1 MADTTSP
8 ENKVAQTPLM
18 AAVMQN
24 NGDILKKYISMTGCI
39 DPVNH
44 MTALQ
49 IAAANGKAHAVS
61 GIVKAQNQNASSL
74 KIVQELGLQTGPYKR
89 TALMHAAIANQGICI
104 RPLAGEMGLKD
115 SFGNTA
121 LILAVK
127 NNSYMYIK
135 DFCDNLKEGY
145 LERSDAE
152 KELGAYQNSMTALM
166 HAAALGHCE
175 ILDLLLPYEACLCTN
190 DANRISA
197 LMVTVIAMTRVM
209 HCFGGTD
216 QFNKLDLNDLLN
228 CHPDDYTTLMPSYQS
243 YKPLNSA
250 PEPTTEALAS
260 TILADITG
268 QNPTSST
275 LVSPTAASTPGNFAS
290 ASVVSPNPI
299 TTTFLAGDP
308 SSSTI
313 AMQSV
318 QSILSPR
325 QQAPAPT
332 ETYDKHPLHYIM
344 NYISCMRQL
353 MVKEVGMASA
363 HPTLSCALYCAVVA
377 NNLIAVKILSTFETQ
392 MTNSNK
398 ESSLILAA
406 RLHYPLIAKELLIRE
421 LGHLDINGF
430 TALMYA
436 AVQGDLKITNTIV
449 SSREMCI
456 QTQKGYS
463 ALMLAVLSPLAMTYY
478 KGVTPSTGSTVS
490 FAATK
495 PGPGGAQEPSV
506 TVGAVDS
513 PAPASLPIGTIITGK
528 ELETTGINT
537 RTSNLDVVRLLSSPY
552 LNRSRKEKYIT
563 ALQIPQAMKEK
574 ILKQAP
580 GGEGGLYSASGATAL
595 MYAVARGYTDYV
607 CELRETERGLQA
619 TGELHDLFNEV
630 EYSSDM
636 SFCQEMLGGEGDN
649 IFIAP
654 GDVWL
659 NRYSSTSDAIVNNE
673 FADKKMT
680 MKALRAKEAKDAT
693 ITAKNNY
700 KNFATSMREQ
710 QKKVAKEIEAK
721 TAQAIKNAEKIFT
734 ASALADTGSDAS
746 TMRSPISSAGH
757 SRNASQTGGATDFRK
772 IDSKVNF
779 DAATSAVR
787 STLGATASTLAMR
800 SRSFSNLQ
808 GFEPTFSG
816 FDTLSKSGLGDAP
829 ANQEVS
835 IKDLFF
841 SIQNNLGKIKD
852 MCLAAFQSD
861 ATISN
866 EDQTKVKHII
876 STCMA
881 YISAFIGSDT
891 DTAVSL
897 GFSKQAIQKISAI
910 GDGCRS
916 LQAKINSTPGMQTAL
931 KGVESIV
938 NETLTLLSKAK
949 TSSAKI
955 MLRTYSDTQPATQF
969 QAFFSHIGF
978 SALMLAAELNQYDC
992 FMQLFESE
1000 GGLVSSTG
1008 ASALLIACMLNRI
1021 KILDEV
1027 VCGAYAMFKPQVLAD
1042 LKARLKPMNATAL
1055 MVAAANNNRQI
1066 IELLLYNK
1074 DTRNLLLR
1082 VCDDEGNTALHYAV
1096 RANSVGACKLLAP
1109 EEFDIKNKKGLTP
1122 YEVACEVG
1130 SANCIDILSEYG
1142 ETGKRMTHTPLMLAA
1157 INNSSAT
1164 CEEIIKTSDNADLQR
1179 RKIAKEIK
1187 KSKIFK
1193 DNAFVVPNVE
1203 SMLHETNLRVVKR
1216 LDVPGTS
1223 VPHALS
1229 SSMAVGDDPA
1239 SPTMAPSS
1247 PSVNVKSKFKRQVG
1261 KTCECCKYT
1270 ALMHAVEVDAV
1281 DVVRILAPYES
1292 RELYYTTLPEIK
1304 QEADYYTALMI
1315 SIYKNQTDIARILIP
1330 YEAGMRSSNS
1340 GVTALLVAAR
1350 MGRESIVAEL
1360 APLERKINDK
1370 FDDDCLIAAIKYL
1383 NQIGDNYVLGSQ
1395 PIGPKKVDVEKLAGG
1410 GAGCD
1415 LSLETDDPPIE
1426 KILADLKAKVDM
1438 KPVTEVPFTNTIIM
1452 HLANNIPSRAHTV
1465 LGLTHLQFA
1474 TKLKV
1479 TRVVEV
1485 LVELGHGVRV
1495 YDDQHQTALMIA
1507 ATNNYIDGVKLL
1519 APHEKGMLNKHND
1532 NARVL
1537 AMKQNYRGVEDIL
1550 AQYEDFPEHKLHN
1563 AIVKDDLQGAQNN
1576 LEFLGCMHQGE
1587 SCLMAAAMSG
1597 RVDMF
1602 NLLYNESVKRLTS
1615 PGQKQDLGLRDK
1627 RGYTCFMRLVER
1639 CSSLAAGDT
1648 SIFTY
1653 LDFMKKLFTVR
1664 VELGVSLQQNVAQ
1677 RTPGDK
1683 YLGMTAFLMAC
1694 AMNCIEVIKI
1704 IMDAAGETGSSNKE
1718 LFELEVKSRV
1728 EDGTNDY
1735 AFMVAVKNGA
1745 GEVFDYLVSSP
1756 AYVRQALPSSANILK
1771 ILIDM
1776 DSVEHFKRTYPV
1788 LTGKFSDIYNDM
1800 SVRDYARSVGKEET
1814 FFDGIPACDPTGRSS
1829 NICDAVPS
1837 VQAPLPKEQDTDS
1850 ILAP

>member
-49 IAAANGKAHAVS
+49 IAAANGKAHAVN

-74 KIVQELGLQTGPYKR
+74 KIIQELGLQTGPYRR

-127 NNSYMYIK
+127 NNSYIYVK

-190 DANRISA
+190 DVNRVSA
-197 LMVTVIAMTRVM
+197 LMVTVIAMTRIM

-228 CHPDDYTTLMPSYQS
+228 CHPDDFTKLMPSYQS
-243 YKPLNSA
+243 YKPFASA
-250 PEPTTEALAS
+250 PEQTTEALAS

-275 LVSPTAASTPGNFAS
+275 VMSPTAASTPGGFTS
-290 ASVVSPNPI
+290 SSVISPNPI
-299 TTTFLAGDP
+299 TTTFLVGDP

-325 QQAPAPT
+325 HQTPAPVT
-332 ETYDKHPLHYIM
+332 TYDKHPLHYVM

-353 MVKEVGMASA
+353 MVKEVGMSSA

-421 LGHLDINGF
+421 LGHLDVNGF

-436 AVQGDLKITNTIV
+436 AVQGDLRITNTIV

-463 ALMLAVLSPLAMTYY
+463 ALMLAVMSPLAMTYY
-478 KGVTPSTGSTVS
+478 KTAASSAGSAGSVAT
-490 FAATK
+490 TK
-495 PGPGGAQEPSV
+495 PGLCGTQEQPA
-506 TVGAVDS
+506 TVSTVDS
-513 PAPASLPIGTIITGK
+513 PTPSLPVGTVITGK

-552 LNRSRKEKYIT
+552 LNRNRKQKYIT
-563 ALQIPQAMKEK
+563 SLQIPATVKEK

-607 CELRETERGLQA
+607 CELKETECGLQA
-619 TGELHDLFNEV
+619 TGELHDLFNEI

-649 IFIAP
+649 VFITP
-654 GDVWL
+654 EDVWL
-659 NRYSSTSDAIVNNE
+659 HKYSSTNDATVNNE
-673 FADKKMT
+673 FANKKMT
-680 MKALRAKEAKDAT
+680 MKALRAKEVKDAT
-693 ITAKNNY
+693 LTAKNNY

-734 ASALADTGSDAS
+734 ASALMEANSDAS
-746 TMRSPISSAGH
+746 TMKSPISSAGH
-757 SRNASQTGGATDFRK
+757 SRHASHNGGASDFRRV
-772 IDSKVNF
+772 DSKVNF
-779 DAATSAVR
+779 DAATSAVG
-787 STLGATASTLAMR
+787 STLGINTSALAMR

-816 FDTLSKSGLGDAP
+816 FDTLSKSGLGDTP

-835 IKDLFF
+835 VKDLFF

-881 YISAFIGSDT
+881 YISAFIGTDT
-891 DTAVSL
+891 DASVSL
-897 GFSKQAIQKISAI
+897 GFSKQAIQKIIAI

-916 LQAKINSTPGMQTAL
+916 LQAKINSTPGMQTTL
-931 KGVESIV
+931 KGVEGII

-949 TSSAKI
+949 TTSAKI

-992 FMQLFESE
+992 FMQLFEAE
-1000 GGLVSSTG
+1000 AGLVSSMG
-1008 ASALLIACMLNRI
+1008 ASGLLIACMLNRV
-1021 KILDEV
+1021 KIMDEV
-1027 VCGAYAMFKPQVLAD
+1027 VCGSYAIFKPQVLSE

-1055 MVAAANNNRQI
+1055 MVAAASNNRQI
-1066 IELLLYNK
+1066 IEILLYNK

-1082 VCDDEGNTALHYAV
+1082 ACDDEGNTALHYAV

-1109 EEFDIKNKKGLTP
+1109 EEFDIKNRKGLTP

-1157 INNSSAT
+1157 INSSSAT

-1193 DNAFVVPNVE
+1193 DSAFVVPNVE

-1216 LDVPGTS
+1216 LDMPGTS
-1223 VPHALS
+1223 LPHPS
-1229 SSMAVGDDPA
+1229 SSSIVPGDD
-1239 SPTMAPSS
+1239 SAPSTMGPGS
-1247 PSVNVKSKFKRQVG
+1247 PSINVKSKFKRQIG
-1261 KTCECCKYT
+1261 KICECCKYT

-1292 RELYYTTLPEIK
+1292 RELYYMTLPEIK

-1315 SIYKNQTDIARILIP
+1315 SIYRNQTDIARILIP

-1360 APLERKINDK
+1360 APLERRINDK

-1383 NQIGDNYVLGSQ
+1383 SQIGDTYVLGSQ
-1395 PIGPKKVDVEKLAGG
+1395 PIVSKKDDTEKPVGG
-1410 GAGCD
+1410 TGGD
-1415 LSLETDDPPIE
+1415 LNLETDDLSIE
-1426 KILADLKAKVDM
+1426 KILADLKTKVDM
-1438 KPVTEVPFTNTIIM
+1438 KPVTEIPFTNTIIM

-1537 AMKQNYRGVEDIL
+1537 AMKQNYRGIEDIL

-1563 AIVKDDLQGAQNN
+1563 AIVKDDIQGAQNN

-1587 SCLMAAAMSG
+1587 SCLMTAAMSG
-1597 RVDMF
+1597 KIDMF
-1602 NLLYNESVKRLTS
+1602 NLLYNESVKRLNS

-1639 CSSLAAGDT
+1639 CSSLPASDT

-1694 AMNCIEVIKI
+1694 AMNCIGVVKL
-1704 IMDAAGETGSSNKE
+1704 IMEAAGETGSSNKE

-1728 EDGTNDY
+1728 EGGMNDY
-1735 AFMVAVKNGA
+1735 AFMVAVKNGS
-1745 GEVFDYLVSSP
+1745 GDVFDYLVSSP
-1756 AYVRQALPSSANILK
+1756 TYVRYALPSSANILK

-1776 DSVEHFKRTYPV
+1776 DSVEQFKRTYPV
-1788 LTGKFSDIYNDM
+1788 LTGKFSDMYSDAL
-1800 SVRDYARSVGKEET
+1800 VREYAKSVGKEGT
-1814 FFDGIPACDPTGRSS
+1814 FFDGIPVCDPTNRSS
-1829 NICDAVPS
+1829 NICDSVPP
-1837 VQAPLPKEQDTDS
+1837 VQAPSAKEQEADS
-1850 ILAP
+1850 ILSP

>member
-1 MADTTSP
+1 MADTASP
-8 ENKVAQTPLM
+8 ENKVAQTALM

-61 GIVKAQNQNASSL
+61 GIVKALNQNVSSS

-104 RPLAGEMGLKD
+104 RPLAGEMGLRD

-127 NNSYMYIK
+127 NNSYMYVK

-152 KELGAYQNSMTALM
+152 KELGAYQNNMTALM

-175 ILDLLLPYEACLCTN
+175 ILDLLLPYEACLCTSDSN
-190 DANRISA
+190 KISA
-197 LMVTVIAMTRVM
+197 LMITVIAMTRIM

-216 QFNKLDLNDLLN
+216 QFNRLDLNDLLN
-228 CHPDDYTTLMPSYQS
+228 CHPDDFTKLMPSHQT
-243 YKPLNSA
+243 YKPFASA
-250 PEPTTEALAS
+250 PEQTTEALAS
-260 TILADITG
+260 TIIADITG
-268 QNPTSST
+268 QNQVTST
-275 LVSPTAASTPGNFAS
+275 IMSPTTASTPRSFAS
-290 ASVVSPNPI
+290 ANAISPNPI
-299 TTTFLAGDP
+299 TSTFLAGGDP

-318 QSILSPR
+318 QSMLSPR
-325 QQAPAPT
+325 GQASVQAT
-332 ETYDKHPLHYIM
+332 TCDKHPLHYVM

-392 MTNSNK
+392 MSNSNK

-436 AVQGDLKITNTIV
+436 AVQGDLKITNTVV

-456 QTQKGYS
+456 QTKKGYS
-463 ALMLAVLSPLAMTYY
+463 ALMLAVLSPLATTYY
-478 KGVTPSTGSTVS
+478 KTATAPSVESV
-490 FAATK
+490 TK

-506 TVGAVDS
+506 TISAAGSPISSMPVGV
-513 PAPASLPIGTIITGK
+513 IITGK
-528 ELETTGINT
+528 ELDTTGINT

-552 LNRSRKEKYIT
+552 LNRSRKMKYIT
-563 ALQIPQAMKEK
+563 SLQIPTAVKDR

-595 MYAVARGYTDYV
+595 MYAVARGYADYV
-607 CELRETERGLQA
+607 CELKETEQRLQA
-619 TGELHDLFNEV
+619 TGELHDLFSEI

-636 SFCQEMLGGEGDN
+636 SFYQEMLGGEGDS
-649 IFIAP
+649 IFVTSD
-654 GDVWL
+654 DVWL
-659 NRYSSTSDAIVNNE
+659 HRYSSTNDAVANNE
-673 FADKKMT
+673 FANKKIT
-680 MKALRAKEAKDAT
+680 MKALRAKEVKNAAT
-693 ITAKNNY
+693 TAKNNY

-721 TAQAIKNAEKIFT
+721 TAQAIKNAGKIFT
-734 ASALADTGSDAS
+734 ASALLEANSDCS
-746 TMRSPISSAGH
+746 TMRSPVSSTGH
-757 SRNASQTGGATDFRK
+757 SRAASYSGAVTDLK
-772 IDSKVNF
+772 KVDSKVNF
-779 DAATSAVR
+779 DAATSAVG
-787 STLGATASTLAMR
+787 SALGTNTLIMR

-816 FDTLSKSGLGDAP
+816 FDTLSKSGVGDAA
-829 ANQEVS
+829 ANQDVS

-841 SIQNNLGKIKD
+841 SIQNNLVKIKD

-881 YISAFIGSDT
+881 YISAFIGADT
-891 DTAVSL
+891 DASVSL
-897 GFSKQAIQKISAI
+897 GFSKQAIQKINSI
-910 GDGCRS
+910 SDGCRS

-931 KGVESIV
+931 KGVEGII

-949 TSSAKI
+949 TTSAKI

-969 QAFFSHIGF
+969 QALFSHIGF

-992 FMQLFESE
+992 FMQLFETE
-1000 GGLVSSTG
+1000 AGLVSSMG
-1008 ASALLIACMLNRI
+1008 ASGLLIACMLNRI
-1021 KILDEV
+1021 KIMDEV
-1027 VCGAYAMFKPQVLAD
+1027 VCGSYAKFKPQVLAE
-1042 LKARLKPMNATAL
+1042 LKARLKPLNATAL
-1055 MVAAANNNRQI
+1055 MVAAASNNRQI
-1066 IELLLYNK
+1066 IEILLYNK
-1074 DTRNLLLR
+1074 DTRDLLLR
-1082 VCDDEGNTALHYAV
+1082 ACDDEGNTALHYAA
-1096 RANSVGACKLLAP
+1096 RSDSVGACKLLAP

-1130 SANCIDILSEYG
+1130 SASCIDILSEYG

-1157 INNSSAT
+1157 INSSSST

-1193 DNAFVVPNVE
+1193 DNAFVVPNAE

-1216 LDVPGTS
+1216 LDMPGATVPPGSSTS
-1223 VPHALS
+1223 V
-1229 SSMAVGDDPA
+1229 MVDDPVSQA
-1239 SPTMAPSS
+1239 MGPSS
-1247 PSVNVKSKFKRQVG
+1247 PSVNAKSKFKRQVG

-1315 SIYKNQTDIARILIP
+1315 SIYRNQIDIARILIP

-1360 APLERKINDK
+1360 APLEKKINDK

-1395 PIGPKKVDVEKLAGG
+1395 PVVSKKDDADKLTGCNGG
-1410 GAGCD
+1410 D
-1415 LSLETDDPPIE
+1415 LNLETDDLPIE
-1426 KILADLKAKVDM
+1426 KILADLKAKVDT
-1438 KPVTEVPFTNTIIM
+1438 KPVTEAPFTNNIIM
-1452 HLANNIPSRAHTV
+1452 HLATNIPPRAHTV

-1485 LVELGHGVRV
+1485 LVELGHGIRA
-1495 YDDQHQTALMIA
+1495 YDDQHQTALMMA

-1563 AIVKDDLQGAQNN
+1563 AIIKDDIQGAQSN

-1587 SCLMAAAMSG
+1587 SCLMTAAMSG
-1597 RVDMF
+1597 KIDMF
-1602 NLLYNESVKRLTS
+1602 NLLYNESVKRLNS
-1615 PGQKQDLGLRDK
+1615 PGQKQDLGLKDK

-1639 CSSLAAGDT
+1639 CSSLVTGDT

-1694 AMNCIEVIKI
+1694 AMNCIEVVKI
-1704 IMDAAGETGSSNKE
+1704 IMEAVGETGSNNKE

-1728 EDGTNDY
+1728 EGSTNDY
-1735 AFMVAVKNGA
+1735 AFMVAVKSGA
-1745 GEVFDYLVSSP
+1745 NDVFDYLVSSP
-1756 AYVRQALPSSANILK
+1756 TYVRYALPSSANILK

-1788 LTGKFSDIYNDM
+1788 LTGKFSDIYNDAPA
-1800 SVRDYARSVGKEET
+1800 REHARSVGKEDT
-1814 FFDGIPACDPTGRSS
+1814 FFSGIPACDPSNRSS
-1829 NICDAVPS
+1829 NIGDPVPS
-1837 VQAPLPKEQDTDS
+1837 AKVSSTKEQDPDS
-1850 ILAP
+1850 ILSP